1 MKKKNIEKY
10 NEEIYKQ
17 DINLNIKNTK
27 KKIKQVEIE

>member
-1 MKKKNIEKY
+1 MKKKKNIEKY

-27 KKIKQVEIE
+27 KKSNK

>member
-1 MKKKNIEKY
+1 MKKHIEKY

-27 KKIKQVEIE
+27 KKNQTSRD

>member
-27 KKIKQVEIE
+27 KKNQTSRD

>member
-1 MKKKNIEKY
+1 MKKHIEKY

-27 KKIKQVEIE
+27 KNQTSRD

>member
-1 MKKKNIEKY
+1 MKKHIEKY

-27 KKIKQVEIE
+27 KKSNK